1 MISPCMTSL
10 DIDAIFFDLDGTLF
24 DKWKAEELAL
34 MKIYDIYDD
43 VFAGVSRD
51 EMIHAFREANKL
63 GHKEFHE
70 RKSLDKIR
78 SDRGKRIMDM
88 LGVDMS
94 FADEFTSQFY
104 EIYPR
109 MDVPIEGAERVVN
122 ESLSRYD
129 VGMISNGSE
138 DVQMAKLEVLG
149 MTDKFEVILFS
160 EAVGIRKPDR
170 KIFDM
175 ASDKMGYENEDCL
188 YVGDS
193 YKSDMM
199 GAGGAGMHTCWMNP
213 EGKKKGADYEPD
225 LEITGLSQLL
235 EKI

>member
-1 MISPCMTSL
+1 MSEL

-24 DKWKAEELAL
+24 DKSKAEEMAL
-34 MKIYDIYDD
+34 IKIYENHQEVFED
-43 VFAGVSRD
+43 V
-51 EMIHAFREANKL
+51 EKEQMIHAFREANKL

-78 SDRGKRIMDM
+78 SDRGERIMEM
-88 LGVDMS
+88 LEVEMS
-94 FADEFTSQFY
+94 FADEFTSLFY
-104 EIYPR
+104 EIYPT
-109 MDVPIEGAERVVN
+109 MDVPIDGAERVVN

-129 VGMISNGSE
+129 VGMISNGSK

-149 MTDKFEVILFS
+149 MTDKFEVVLFS

-170 KIFDM
+170 KIFDL

-193 YKSDMM
+193 YKSDMI
-199 GAGGAGMHTCWMNP
+199 GAGEADMHTCWMNRD
-213 EGKKKGADYEPD
+213 GKEKDGDYEPD
-225 LEITGLSQLL
+225 LEITELPQLL
-235 EKI
+235 EDI